1 MKMKKILV
9 NLLLSVM
16 MVTSMFFAGCKKP
29 GNEGGGGQG
38 GGGGTPPPAST
49 PTISL
54 SADKTLLTVGEY
66 TRVTA
71 TNYLTVDGQELV
83 FTSSNPSAIT
93 VDENGNIEAI
103 SAGDSLVSVTYGE
116 AKAQIKMT
124 STFNNL
130 VPELLVDGL
139 MERTVSNVDSDN
151 IKPYIYFNNRRFGLN
166 EGLVVEYSSTDT
178 SLITVN
184 QDGVVEGVAGAKGDA
199 TIVIKASWR
208 GFTSAKTFS
217 LQKEIEYH
225 VDENTVFMVNGDTA
239 RTYELYTKGEFGGQN
254 YVNEIDFVCTAT
266 YGEVN
271 IPTED
276 ITVAV
281 TNPDMA
287 EFQNGKLIGK
297 AFGENGET
305 TVILSFTQNERVYTK
320 VIPVTVIRPVAT
332 YADRVKY
339 FSSFTGN
346 YKDETDN
353 YKDKSLTKKVFGD
366 TPIVDI
372 YQGDTRLEFDAS
384 GNILGVTGNFDSVA
398 DVTLRIGTQTER
410 YDVSV
415 DVYTKV
421 IQNSKD
427 IENTFHVEEA
437 GHFVTGYC
445 EMINDVNMNGFT
457 FYHRAYINASSAN
470 RTADLGGF
478 RGVFNGNGYT
488 ISNFS
493 TYTTN
498 QGGFFL
504 YIQGYEGN
512 EPAIKNVAFVDVK
525 TLYTDKNK
533 TGSSILA
540 LGVTAKTTF
549 ENIYVKTAADSGQVL
564 GLIPSFNEKTI
575 FMKNVYVEDTTSTTI
590 NPLTEDKHTLD
601 ANGKVKATGNAKY
614 GFGSLFKEIGITSD
628 DTSKNFNNVVVVS
641 SKPLTY
647 FEGNDITFQVSKLEG
662 YKDGADPTLT
672 IKTIDDS
679 TNKTKEVIRYNPYY
693 YAYGANQT
701 KTWDNKDIPTNST
714 HQNYEK
720 FSAKIGAYY
729 YKTAQELASANHD
742 FTSFATD
749 DSECWIIKNGVPVW
763 RSSDKTSYYTTENGK
778 LNSITIE
785 LNETKLSTNIGVT
798 NYTDVDFDITSAVS
812 NNEFVKATVNS
823 DNKSIKL
830 EVAEGYDDW
839 DNTKNVEITIT
850 FADNKTLV
858 AKVALTSIVKKIDEE
873 VLFSAADGVFH
884 GNNIVAHANIQEAY
898 QVNEGGTLSTL
909 TVTRD
914 GYLLGVKTNITNG
927 FTEVG
932 YVTIRVYTKDGKWYQ
947 FNKVKAYSGILT
959 KGVDLKWFE
968 MEVSSDKHK
977 GHYIVVN
984 DIDAKKVAVAHA
996 QYPNDQS
1003 PYNQIISTSTGGF
1016 QGIFDG
1022 QGHTI
1027 DNMFSYRS
1035 GLFGRIFNDE
1045 EGTTEI
1051 KNVAFTNVAL
1061 NPYDGTLDDGKKHAT
1076 GPLFARFTPDTVLD
1090 NYVAK
1095 YQTLIS
1101 NVYVQYATPKI
1112 GAGYQSSVVQG
1123 LFNSYCEHNLAS
1135 DAADDRIAGEATK
1148 IPLDKRGSVVSFKLV
1163 DCFIDYT
1170 KLNAYI
1176 DQKDVGGSGG
1186 GLIVAGD
1193 IGQVY
1198 QDANGNYVNIS
1209 EQIKNSRYENLF
1221 VASQYPLAVKR
1232 TSVVNQEVFEM
1243 YGFNTNTKV
1252 LDSTLGP
1259 NFYVTYASTM
1269 SGKAGYYGWK
1279 WVPYR
1284 EAIADLDKYGA
1295 VLRDGYTP
1303 SDLAEKAESKD
1314 YKLCGMMYQFH
1325 ENVVFTGDPAVDNDI
1340 NKGVFFYTNVN
1351 QYGTLE
1357 DMAAEFGKNAN
1368 LYSGYDSTY
1377 WSVVEGQLK
1386 WKSTVA

>member
-29 GNEGGGGQG
+29 GNEGGGQG
-38 GGGGTPPPAST
+38 GGGGTPPPASA

-66 TRVTA
+66 TKVTA

-93 VDENGNIEAI
+93 VDENGNVEAI

-139 MERTVSNVDSDN
+139 MERTVSNVDSDK
-151 IKPYIYFNNRRFGLN
+151 IEPYIYFNNRRFGLN
-166 EGLVVEYSSTDT
+166 EGLAVEYSSTDT

-184 QDGVVEGVAGAKGDA
+184 QDGVVSGVAGAKGDA

-239 RTYELYTKGEFGGQN
+239 RTYELYTKVEFGGQN

-266 YGEVN
+266 YGETD

-281 TNPDMA
+281 ANPDMA

-305 TVILSFTQNERVYTK
+305 TVILSFTQNGRVYSK
-320 VIPVTVIRPVAT
+320 VIPITVIRPVAS

-421 IQNSKD
+421 IQNRKD
-427 IENTFHVEEA
+427 IENTFHVENA

-445 EMINDVNMNGFT
+445 EMINDVDMNGFT
-457 FYHRAYINASSAN
+457 FYHRAYIHASSAQ

-493 TYTTN
+493 TYTAN

-525 TLYTDKNK
+525 TLYTDANK

-564 GLIPSFNEKTI
+564 GLIPSFSEKTI

-601 ANGKVKATGNAKY
+601 ANGKVKATGNGKY

-672 IKTIDDS
+672 IKTINKD
-679 TNKTKEVIRYNPYY
+679 TNKTSEVIRYNPYY

-720 FSAKIGAYY
+720 FSVKLGAYY
-729 YKTAQELASANHD
+729 YKTTQELASANHD

-763 RSSDKTSYYTTENGK
+763 RSSDKESYYTTENGK

-785 LNETKLSTNIGVT
+785 LNETKLATNIGVT

-830 EVAEGYDDW
+830 EVAEGYADW

-850 FADNKTLV
+850 FADNQPLV

-884 GNNIVAHANIQEAY
+884 GNNVVAHANILEAY
-898 QVNEGGTLSTL
+898 QVNEGGALSTL
-909 TVTRD
+909 TLTRE
-914 GYLLGVKTNITNG
+914 GYILGVKTNITNG

-968 MEVSSDKHK
+968 VETADDKHK
-977 GHYIVVN
+977 GFYIVGN
-984 DIDAKKVAVAHA
+984 NIDAKKVAVQHVVNNPGA
-996 QYPNDQS
+996 NDH
-1003 PYNQIISTSTGGF
+1003 YNQIPSTNSGGF
-1016 QGIFDG
+1016 QGTFDG
-1022 QGHTI
+1022 QGYTI
-1027 DNMFSYRS
+1027 SNMFAFKN
-1035 GLFGRIFNDE
+1035 GIFGRIFNDE
-1045 EGTTEI
+1045 EGETVI
-1051 KNVAFTNVAL
+1051 KNIGFANVSLDSLSGTYDNGKQVAA
-1061 NPYDGTLDDGKKHAT
+1061 
-1076 GPLFARFTPDTVLD
+1076 GPLFARFTPDTVLE
-1090 NYVAK
+1090 NVGGVLTAK
-1095 YQTLIS
+1095 YQTTIS
-1101 NVYVQYATPKI
+1101 NVYIQTKVPNVGPA
-1112 GAGYQSSVVQG
+1112 YQGG
-1123 LFNSYCEHNLAS
+1123 LFYGIFNAYCEHNLVNETPVDTPS
-1135 DAADDRIAGEATK
+1135 STNTK
-1148 IPLDKRGSVVSFKLV
+1148 IPEGKRAEVVSFKLV
-1163 DCFIDYT
+1163 DCFFDYSNSNEQINQ
-1170 KLNAYI
+1170 KL
-1176 DQKDVGGSGG
+1176 QGSYGG
-1186 GLIVAGD
+1186 GLIVSGSSGAVTYD
-1193 IGQVY
+1193 TQ
-1198 QDANGNYVNIS
+1198 GNYTNVS
-1209 EQIKNSRYENLF
+1209 EAIKNSRYENLF
-1221 VASQYPLAVKR
+1221 IASKYPLAVSR
-1232 TSVVNQEVFEM
+1232 TSQDIPGYPECP
-1243 YGFNTNTKV
+1243 TKV
-1252 LDSTLGP
+1252 LVSEMGKGLQ
-1259 NFYVTYASTM
+1259 VAYASTM
-1269 SGKAGYYGWK
+1269 AGQVGYTGWE
-1279 WVPYR
+1279 WIPYDV
-1284 EAIADLDKYGA
+1284 ALADRDKYDVAIKNGH
-1295 VLRDGYTP
+1295 LP
-1303 SDLAEKAESKD
+1303 SWMEERGID
-1314 YKLCGMMYQFH
+1314 YRVCGQIS
-1325 ENVVFTGDPAVDNDI
+1325 VFDPIIDFANDVAVDNDV
-1340 NKGVFFYTNVN
+1340 NKGIFFYTNIN
-1351 QYGTLE
+1351 QYGTLA
-1357 DMAAEFGKNAN
+1357 DMATAYAANNN

-1377 WSVVEGQLK
+1377 WSVVDGQLK